1 MRFTVLGQVGAQG
14 VDGVIEVQRPQRR
27 AVLAYL
33 LLNAGR
39 PVTLERLMDA
49 VWAEEAPSSARTQ
62 VHSAVSSLRRTLRGT
77 DLADRIRTTSDGYIC
92 AVDDTEL
99 DLLDFRARVRRAAEQ
114 MAGREEER
122 ASETLREALAMWRGA
137 PLAGVSA
144 AFVEPARARLNE
156 ERLDACQQLAACEL
170 ALGREAELVPTL
182 TELVEA
188 NPQREQLVG
197 QLLIALYRTGR
208 QAEATQRF
216 ADTRR
221 FLAEEL
227 GLDPGPEL
235 SAIHAAILRADP
247 ELATTAPSVAT
258 PLTGPAVDAGPASAE
273 TSAPPRRGEH
283 PADDDLPVVSSEGP
297 AAAADARGPRGRR
310 IRLGLAAAAVAAAVA
325 AAIGFVLHDREDPGT
340 GAVAAGP
347 TGRGPSGP
355 PSAPPSAPPS
365 GQARPAPTGPAGKL
379 EPIRVFNIDGD
390 CKIQTERLPAC
401 RLSLARNPYVT
412 YDLNNVVSHRVWHGD
427 VLMAD
432 CMVING
438 IRIED
443 EHGVGTPNWF
453 RVHLTDIPEATAWLP
468 AVRTHDDP
476 GLPVCAPA

>member
-33 LLNAGR
+33 LLNAGQ
-39 PVTLERLMDA
+39 PVTLERLIDA
-49 VWAEEAPSSARTQ
+49 VWADEAPSSARTQ
-62 VHSAVSSLRRTLRGT
+62 VHSAVSSLRQTLRGT
-77 DLADRIRTTSDGYIC
+77 DLADRIQTTADGYIC

-99 DLLDFRARVRRAAEQ
+99 DLLDFRARVRRAAEE
-114 MAGREEER
+114 MTGREEEQ

-170 ALGREAELVPTL
+170 GLGREAELVPTL

-247 ELATTAPSVAT
+247 GLATAALSSRT
-258 PLTGPAVDAGPASAE
+258 PRTSPAVEAAPASEE
-273 TSAPPRRGEH
+273 TPARLRRGEH

-297 AAAADARGPRGRR
+297 AAATGVRGPWGRR
-310 IRLGLAAAAVAAAVA
+310 IRLGLGAAAVVAGVA
-325 AAIGFVLHDREDPGT
+325 AAIGFVLHDSGAPRT
-340 GAVAAGP
+340 GAAAPGA
-347 TGRGPSGP
+347 TGRGPSASLSG
-355 PSAPPSAPPS
+355 PPS

-390 CKIQTERLPAC
+390 CKTQTERLPAC

-432 CMVING
+432 CMVVNG

-476 GLPVCAPA
+476 GLPVCAAA